1 MLTGSNDKKVIKLFF
16 DGPGERLHVREVARR
31 TGLSPPGAMKILRRL
46 KSEEL
51 VIEEPDNV
59 VVNYRGNYDSSRF
72 VALKRSTNLFSLYA
86 CGLIELLSEHYAA
99 PECIVLFGSYA
110 RGEDTNKSDI
120 DIAIVTGVDNEPDL
134 QKYEKKLNRKI
145 SIHTIRNLKEA
156 DHNFLN
162 SLANG
167 IVLSGYLE
175 VT

>member
-1 MLTGSNDKKVIKLFF
+1 VLTGCNDEKVIKLFF
-16 DGPGERLHVREVARR
+16 EGPGERLHVREVARR

-46 KSEEL
+46 KNEGL
-51 VIEEPDNV
+51 LIEEPNNV

-72 VALKRSTNLFSLYA
+72 VALKRLTNLFSLYE
-86 CGLIELLSEHYAA
+86 CGLIEELSKHYSL

-110 RGEDTNKSDI
+110 RGEDTTRSDI
-120 DIAIVTGVDNEPDL
+120 AIAIVTEMDDVPQL
-134 QKYEKKLNRKI
+134 HKYEKKLNRKI
-145 SIHTIRNLKEA
+145 SIHTISNLKEE
-156 DHNFLN
+156 DSNFRN